1 MESRRENKDRGR
13 ENKKRRKE
21 KRKGEKKKM
30 KKGPTRLLGE
40 KKIWGKDLKKRG
52 GGRKT

>member
-30 KKGPTRLLGE
+30 KKGPMRLLGE
-40 KKIWGKDLKKRG
+40 KKIGVKDF
-52 GGRKT
+52 